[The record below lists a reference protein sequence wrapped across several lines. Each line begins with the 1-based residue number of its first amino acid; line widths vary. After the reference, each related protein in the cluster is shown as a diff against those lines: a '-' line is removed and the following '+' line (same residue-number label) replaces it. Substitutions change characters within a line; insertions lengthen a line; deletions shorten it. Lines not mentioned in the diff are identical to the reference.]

1 MFRRIPCR
9 PVLKSFPF
17 PVSRRGDIKI
27 LERACLSL
35 DSVSRFDAPVIIML
49 DFFYFAD
56 QVCNSH

>member
-9 PVLKSFPF
+9 SVLKPFPF
-17 PVSRRGDIKI
+17 SVSRRGDIKI

-35 DSVSRFDAPVIIML
+35 DSVSCFDTPVIIML

-56 QVCNSH
+56 QVGNFY